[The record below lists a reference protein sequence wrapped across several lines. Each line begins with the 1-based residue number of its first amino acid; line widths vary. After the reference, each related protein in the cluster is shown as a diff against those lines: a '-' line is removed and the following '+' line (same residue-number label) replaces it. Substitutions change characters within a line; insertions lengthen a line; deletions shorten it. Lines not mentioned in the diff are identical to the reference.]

1 VTGHAGRRAAR
12 VWLPFGLSVVGLSV
26 ATSQIAHAQTAAN
39 CTVTPAVAGSATDV
53 CRKASD
59 LFAFMVPQVGVALA
73 GGNHV
78 LGEGGTLGGF
88 GKFTVTLRA
97 TAVSGRVP
105 KNSIPLTLTRPAA
118 VADDFGARQ
127 VAVPMPSLDVAVGL
141 FPGLPF
147 GVTNVGGVDAL
158 VGVIGS
164 PGVRSGPFELHPRGS
179 GVAVSYGVRI
189 GALQESSFVPGLSV
203 SWLRRKV
210 PTFDLDYTPSND
222 SLQVRNTSLTA
233 NTLRVVASKRFLIFG
248 MAAGIGRDEIEGKSA
263 LAAVVNETIN
273 GAPTRAT
280 VTFPVLSEK
289 VRRNT
294 AFVNATFGVPV
305 ARVVLEYGR
314 SSAGTLRETLNT
326 FGGRR
331 ANESY
336 GYGSVGITVRF

>member
-1 VTGHAGRRAAR
+1 M
-12 VWLPFGLSVVGLSV
+12 LGLGVVGTHV
-26 ATSQIAHAQTAAN
+26 AHAQSTPAN
-39 CTVTPAVAGSATDV
+39 CTVTPSAAGSATDV

-88 GKFTVTLRA
+88 GKATVTLRL
-97 TAVSGRVP
+97 TAVSGRIP
-105 KNSIPLTLTRPAA
+105 KNTIPLTLSRPAA
-118 VADDFGARQ
+118 ASDDFGARR
-127 VAVPMPSLDVAVGL
+127 VALPMPSLDVAVGV
-141 FPGLPF
+141 FPGLPL

-164 PGVRSGPFELHPRGS
+164 PGVRSGPFELHPRGG
-179 GVAVSYGVRI
+179 GVAVAYGLRV
-189 GALQESSFVPGLSV
+189 GALQESSFVPGVSV

-210 PTFDLDYTPSND
+210 PTLDLDYTPSND

-233 NTLRVVASKRFLIFG
+233 NTLRLVASKRFLLFG

-263 LAAVVNETIN
+263 LSAVVNETIS
-273 GAPTRAT
+273 GTPTRAT
-280 VTFPVLSEK
+280 VTFPTLSEK
-289 VRRNT
+289 VKRNT
-294 AFVNATFGVPV
+294 AFVNATFGLPI
-305 ARVVLEYGR
+305 ARIVVEYGR

-326 FGGRR
+326 FGGRK
-331 ANESY
+331 ANEAY